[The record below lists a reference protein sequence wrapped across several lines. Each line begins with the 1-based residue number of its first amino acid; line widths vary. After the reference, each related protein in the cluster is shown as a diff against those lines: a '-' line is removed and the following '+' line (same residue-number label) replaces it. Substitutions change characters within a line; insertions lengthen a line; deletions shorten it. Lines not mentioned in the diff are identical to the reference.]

1 MEIENVEVES
11 LEFDLENAR
20 LHPEKNRKML
30 RESLNQFGQRKPIV
44 VTQDDVVVA
53 GNGTLLAAVELGW
66 QTIDIVRVPEDWTAD
81 QIRAFAIADNRA
93 SDLSMFDMEVLR
105 DQLNELEADDYDLS
119 SLGFDEESLLEL
131 GDIADNATLERL
143 AGRIDGEQYTPKIT
157 VPHYEIIGE
166 KPKLDELYD
175 DTRAKELQQAIEIAD
190 IPRDVADFLRLATMR
205 HVVFNYRKIAEYYP
219 HASKEIQQL
228 MEESALVIVDADDA
242 IRLGFVKFSQSI
254 DELIA
259 EQENG

>member
-11 LEFDLENAR
+11 LFFDSENAR

-44 VTQDDVVVA
+44 VTADNVVVA
-53 GNGTLLAAVELGW
+53 GNGTLMAATELGW
-66 QTIDIVRVPEDWTAD
+66 QTIDIVRVPAEWTPD

-93 SDLSMFDMEVLR
+93 SDLSMFDMQVLR
-105 DQLNELEADDYDLS
+105 DQLEELESEDFDMS
-119 SLGFDEESLLEL
+119 SLGFDEESMLEL
-131 GDIADNATLERL
+131 GDIADNAELERL
-143 AGRIDGEQYTPKIT
+143 AGRIDGEQYTAKIT

-166 KPKLDELYD
+166 EPKTAELYD

-190 IPRDVADFLRLATMR
+190 IPKDVADFLRLATMR
-205 HVVFNYRKIAEYYP
+205 HVVFNYRKIAEFYP

-259 EQENG
+259 EEENG

>member
-11 LEFDLENAR
+11 LSFDSDNAR

-44 VTQDDVVVA
+44 VTKDDVVVA

-66 QTIDIVRVPEDWTAD
+66 QTIDIVRIPEDWDAD

-105 DQLNELEADDYDLS
+105 DQLNELEATDYDLS
-119 SLGFDEESLLEL
+119 SLGFDEQSLLEL

-143 AGRIDGEQYTPKIT
+143 AGRIDGEAYTAKIT

-166 KPKLDELYD
+166 EPKLAELYD
-175 DTRAKELQQAIEIAD
+175 DSRAKELQQAIEIAD
-190 IPRDVADFLRLATMR
+190 IPRDVADFLRVATMR

-219 HASKEIQQL
+219 HASRQIQQL

-259 EQENG
+259 EEENG